1 MAAIQNALLMP
12 AMILKYFFTS
22 LLFTFFSTAFLTA
35 QNFTSSNLPIVVINT
50 NGGTILDDPKIMAD
64 MGIIYN
70 GAGMRNNTTDPF
82 NHFSGKVGIEF
93 RGKSSQQFP
102 MKSFAVELWD
112 AAGAS
117 VNKSLLG
124 MPSESDWILYAP
136 YTDKTLMRNMLTY
149 ALSNEMGHW
158 ASHTRYVEVLLNNN
172 YIGVYVL
179 MEKIKRGSGRV
190 DIPKLK
196 PTDISGDA
204 LTGGYIFKIDKA
216 DPGEDGWNS
225 KLLPNHPGNTQ
236 QIRFLYEYP
245 KTADIVQ
252 PQKTYLHDYVDS
264 FETALNSTSFSDT
277 AIGFRKFADVNSF
290 IDYFIS
296 NELSRNVDGYRLSS
310 YFYKDKKTKGGKII
324 AGPVWDYDLGYR
336 NANYCEGST
345 ISGWSYQFNNVC
357 NNDAWLVPFWWERF
371 MQDQRFKASLYC
383 RWKQLR
389 QTSLSNQHINFII
402 DSVNN
407 LLAEAQQRHFQ
418 RWPILGQYI
427 WPNMQPI
434 PASYA
439 EEITMLKQWLAGR
452 IDWIDNNINPTGPCY
467 NWPADAKGSMLIK
480 LYPNP
485 FKNELHLQLRS
496 QKDQSI
502 ILRITNG
509 MGQVVYKT
517 MLPLLTGSNDISN
530 LPFSTWSSGWY
541 HFYFSNQE
549 GEKITE
555 KIIKL

>member
-1 MAAIQNALLMP
+1 M
-12 AMILKYFFTS
+12 
-22 LLFTFFSTAFLTA
+22 LFTFLSTAFLAA

-50 NGGTILDDPKIMAD
+50 NGGTIVDDPKIMAD

-70 GAGMRNNTTDPF
+70 GVGVRNNTSDPL

-102 MKSFAVELWD
+102 MKSFAIELWD
-112 AAGAS
+112 VNGAS

-136 YTDKTLMRNMLTY
+136 YTDKTLMRNVLTY

-196 PTDISGDA
+196 PVDISGDA
-204 LTGGYIFKIDKA
+204 LTGGYIFKLDKA
-216 DPGEDGWNS
+216 DPGDDGWNS
-225 KLLPNHPGNTQ
+225 KILPYHPGNAQ
-236 QIRFLYEYP
+236 QIRFLYDYP
-245 KTADIVQ
+245 KAADIVQ
-252 PQKTYLHDYVDS
+252 PQKTYLQAYTDS
-264 FETALNSTSFSDT
+264 FETALNSVSFTDT
-277 AIGFRKFADVNSF
+277 AIGYRKYADVNSF

-310 YFYKDKKTKGGKII
+310 YFYKDKKSKGGKII

-345 ISGWSYQFNNVC
+345 LSGWSYQFNNVC
-357 NNDAWLVPFWWERF
+357 NNDTWLVPFWWERL
-371 MQDQRFKASLYC
+371 MQDQGFKSSLYC

-389 QTSLSNQHINFII
+389 QTSLSNEHINFII

-407 LLAEAQQRHFQ
+407 LLVEAQQRHFL
-418 RWPILGQYI
+418 RWPILGQYV

-434 PASYA
+434 PATYA
-439 EEITMLKQWLAGR
+439 AEITTLKQWLAGR
-452 IDWIDNNINPTGPCY
+452 IDWIDNNIIATGSCFS
-467 NWPADAKGSMLIK
+467 WPADTKGSLLVK

-485 FKNELHLQLRS
+485 FKNDFHLQVRS
-496 QKDQSI
+496 QKEQSVH
-502 ILRITNG
+502 LQITNA
-509 MGQVVYKT
+509 MGQVVYQKT
-517 MLPLLTGSNDISN
+517 IPLLTGSNDLSN
-530 LPFSTWSSGWY
+530 LPFSIWSPGWY
-541 HFYFSNQE
+541 HFYFSNQA

-555 KIIKL
+555 TLLRL